1 MELNLI
7 EYLESKNF
15 EIEEIA
21 KLEEKYVKNDAFGNI
36 KKYESIYKIFSFA
49 DITNYE
55 INKLIINNP
64 GLLLKSDS
72 ELINISTEIRQMV
85 S

>member
-36 KKYESIYKIFSFA
+36 KKYEYLPENTKKYIEFIEKKIERPIKIIGNGPRRE
-49 DITNYE
+49 DI
-55 INKLIINNP
+55 I
-64 GLLLKSDS
+64 
-72 ELINISTEIRQMV
+72 V
-85 S
+85 CF

>member
-21 KLEEKYVKNDAFGNI
+21 KLEEKYIKDDAFGNI
-36 KKYESIYKIFSFA
+36 KKYESI
-49 DITNYE
+49 
-55 INKLIINNP
+55 
-64 GLLLKSDS
+64 
-72 ELINISTEIRQMV
+72 
-85 S
+85 

>member
-21 KLEEKYVKNDAFGNI
+21 KLEEKYIKDDAFGNI
-36 KKYESIYKIFSFA
+36 KKYESRKSYFQFLYFDVGDAEFWIFLGR
-49 DITNYE
+49 Y
-55 INKLIINNP
+55 
-64 GLLLKSDS
+64 
-72 ELINISTEIRQMV
+72 R
-85 S
+85 